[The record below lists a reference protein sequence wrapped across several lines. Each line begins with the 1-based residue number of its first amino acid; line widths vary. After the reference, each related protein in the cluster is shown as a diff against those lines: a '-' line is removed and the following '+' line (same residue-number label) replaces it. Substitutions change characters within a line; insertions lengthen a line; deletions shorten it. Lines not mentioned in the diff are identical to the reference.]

1 MQIGTKVKIKWNG
14 KTGEVIKSEPIR
26 TEKSPN
32 LIAQYLVKLEDG
44 STDYFKRDEIRILS

>member
-32 LIAQYLVKLEDG
+32 LIAQYLVRDEDG
-44 STDYFKRDEIRILS
+44 KEEYYKRDEIKYLR